1 MLIQFVFIISEIN
14 NNNTVYMDY
23 GYILIIIKITKLQK
37 KELKKKKHLKY
48 NYLTKH
54 INLLL

>member
-37 KELKKKKHLKY
+37 KELKKKNLKY
-48 NYLTKH
+48 NYLTKN

>member
-37 KELKKKKHLKY
+37 KELKKKHLKY
-48 NYLTKH
+48 NYLTKN